1 MSRFVLKYIYIYIY
15 QILINIFYKNKMSK
29 LCFDDRVDVL
39 VWMEYLRTEVA
50 TYVAALL

>member
-1 MSRFVLKYIYIYIY
+1 
-15 QILINIFYKNKMSK
+15 MSK

-50 TYVAALL
+50 TYVAAFILLRPWMLCALPLLKENVLNLI